1 MIDYKKEI
9 LKCGM
14 TIEQYEQSLSDIF
27 SKVKGEKDID
37 WSDIV
42 KCNNIPVSKETM
54 RKAASQ
60 KPYGAVFVHDYL
72 KSKQENN
79 ASALNDDVEKLQ
91 KSYGVETKINP
102 DGSESSN
109 KLIQMS
115 EKESK
120 DVNYLL
126 KAHGF
131 APEEWT
137 LVSAKNSIWNS
148 HNKKDGMQTLYS
160 SKITVKP
167 KKDELTLESI
177 DKHFIT
183 LAKEYSPP
191 PPSNHILQN
200 FSDDGMMLEIPIV
213 DLHLGKFSTVDDVGT
228 EYNYKIARECF
239 NFIIDDIIDNVKGKK
254 IKKIIFPVGADFF
267 HVDTLS
273 STTTAGTQQITDLSP
288 QVMFDKGMM
297 MLIDGI
303 TKLSKIAPV
312 DVFYVPG
319 NHDFLT
325 SYHVVCA
332 LWAFFLNNTNVKVDK
347 DVRPRKYVEFG
358 KCLVGFAH
366 GDKEKENIYGIMQNE
381 VGEAWGRTMFH
392 EFHLSHRHKEES
404 NEKNGVLVK
413 RLPSVSGTDIWHCRL
428 GFIGSIRKTQSY
440 LWDANRGC
448 IDIHNS
454 VIL

>member
-1 MIDYKKEI
+1 
-9 LKCGM
+9 M
-14 TIEQYEQSLSDIF
+14 TVEQYEQSLSDIF
-27 SKVKGEKDID
+27 CKVNGEKDID

-42 KCNNIPVSKETM
+42 KCNNIPISKETI

-60 KPYGAVFVHDYL
+60 KPYGAVFVHNYL
-72 KSKQENN
+72 KSKQENGEN
-79 ASALNDDVEKLQ
+79 KLNDEVEKLQ
-91 KSYGVETKINP
+91 QSYGVETKINP

-120 DVNYLL
+120 DVDFLL

-131 APEEWT
+131 SPEEWT

-148 HNKKDGMQTLYS
+148 HNKKYGMQTLYS

-167 KKDELTLESI
+167 KKGELSFYSI
-177 DKHFIT
+177 DKHFIE
-183 LAKEYSPP
+183 LAKKYSPP
-191 PPSNHILQN
+191 PPSNQLLCKH
-200 FSDDGMMLEIPIV
+200 SDDGMMLEIPIV
-213 DLHLGKFSTVDDVGT
+213 DLHLGKFSTIDDVGS
-228 EYNYKIARECF
+228 EYNHKIARECF
-239 NFIIDDIIDNVKGKK
+239 NFIIDDIIDNVKDEK

-288 QVMFDKGMM
+288 QVMFDKGVL

-325 SYHVVCA
+325 SYHAICA
-332 LWAFFLNNTNVKVDK
+332 LWAFFLNNKNVKVDK

-366 GDKEKENIYGIMQNE
+366 GDKEKANIYGIMQNE
-381 VGEAWGRTMFH
+381 AKEAWGRTIFH
-392 EFHLSHRHKEES
+392 EFHLSHLHKEDS
-404 NEKNGVLVK
+404 DEKNGVLVK
-413 RLPSVSGTDIWHCRL
+413 HLPSVSGTDIWHCRQ
-428 GFIGSIRKTQSY
+428 GYIGSIRKTQSY
-440 LWDANRGC
+440 LWDAEKGLT
-448 IDIHNS
+448 DIHNT